1 MPRIERDDR
10 ARSGAPVGRRSGTR
24 GRMSPLA
31 VAAAPVAVGARRAG
45 CRPAR
50 RGGAAP

>member
-31 VAAAPVAVGARRAG
+31 VAAAPDAVGARRAG
-45 CRPAR
+45 CRPVR
-50 RGGAAP
+50 QVGAAP